1 MAKEKMTMKIC
12 KYFDRAFS
20 APYCALQDICP
31 EAFIQPR
38 YYNSGVYGWN
48 NDMYVI
54 HGIII
59 TTGYR
64 NLRGEEIPPEI
75 IEKYSEKA
83 VAIKE
88 RYPFFSTWEETY
100 NLLYA
105 NFADMAKELCDLK

>member
-1 MAKEKMTMKIC
+1 MAKQKAAMNIC
-12 KYFDRAFS
+12 KGFDRVFS
-20 APYCALQDICP
+20 APYCALQSICP
-31 EAFIQPR
+31 ESFIQPR

-54 HGIII
+54 NGVII

-88 RYPFFSTWEETY
+88 RYPFFSTWEETC

-105 NFADMAKELCDLK
+105 SFADMARELCELN